1 MPRPVRGTL
10 ITNSTVLRFF
20 PTPSHGVERRGDT
33 EKYQTFIYT
42 VEQITNQK
50 KNIWVFSLQNVQ
62 ALLLV
67 GKIWKNRRTLPPYTF
82 RQNKCDCNL
91 S

>member
-33 EKYQTFIYT
+33 EKYQTVIYT

-50 KNIWVFSLQNVQ
+50 KTFGYSHYKMYRLFY
-62 ALLLV
+62 LLV
-67 GKIWKNRRTLPPYTF
+67 KYGKNRATELV
-82 RQNKCDCNL
+82 NA
-91 S
+91 